1 MTATPLY
8 AALLALL
15 FVRLSLGVLRLR
27 RSEKISLGDGGDG
40 GDRKLMRAQRVHAN
54 FAEYVP
60 FALILMAL
68 AEAQDASI
76 WLVHGM
82 GVALL
87 IGRLAHAHGF
97 GQEPETTNYRTR
109 GMQLTFAVLIVG
121 ALTNIV
127 VAFQ

>member
-15 FVRLSLGVLRLR
+15 FVRLSLGVIRLR

-82 GVALL
+82 GVAC
-87 IGRLAHAHGF
+87 R
-97 GQEPETTNYRTR
+97 RR
-109 GMQLTFAVLIVG
+109 GGNHVCKRGTPTASARSPKPPII
-121 ALTNIV
+121 AP
-127 VAFQ
+127 AACS

>member
-1 MTATPLY
+1 M
-8 AALLALL
+8 
-15 FVRLSLGVLRLR
+15 FVGLSIRVIRMR
-27 RSEKISLGDGGDG
+27 RAGKVSLGDC

-68 AEAQDASI
+68 AEAQGASI
-76 WLVHGM
+76 WLIHGM

-87 IGRLAHAHGF
+87 IGRIAHAHGF

-109 GMQLTFAVLIVG
+109 GMQLTFAVLAAG

>member
-1 MTATPLY
+1 MTATPIY

-15 FVRLSLGVLRLR
+15 FVRHSIGVIKLR
-27 RSEKISLGDGGDG
+27 RSEKFSLGDGGD
-40 GDRKLMRAQRVHAN
+40 RTLMRAQRVHAN

-60 FALILMAL
+60 LALILIAL
-68 AEAQDASI
+68 AEAQDANI

-82 GVALL
+82 GIALL
-87 IGRLAHAHGF
+87 VGRIAHAHGF
-97 GQEPETTNYRTR
+97 GQEPETTNYRSH
-109 GMQLTFAVLIVG
+109 GMKLTFAVLIVG

>member
-1 MTATPLY
+1 MTTEVGSRPADP
-8 AALLALL
+8 
-15 FVRLSLGVLRLR
+15 
-27 RSEKISLGDGGDG
+27 
-40 GDRKLMRAQRVHAN
+40 M
-54 FAEYVP
+54 
-60 FALILMAL
+60 
-68 AEAQDASI
+68 
-76 WLVHGM
+76 
-82 GVALL
+82 